1 MLLNEL
7 HHGGIRALLDYDNTL
22 FDGMS
27 LPEEI
32 ALADVVDHIIYKYG
46 DTPVYAPDPA
56 VIKYYIAKW
65 SARKLPLWERYL
77 AAVTEEYDPLH
88 NYDRHEEIDLTHGK
102 TVTYSGTESDG
113 ISGGYTD
120 GTSGTIKEERDD
132 TTTNE
137 ISADNAST
145 YQADNKS
152 TLDGETNTS
161 FTNYQNQRTYNN
173 YSATHSF
180 TNRTDANSGTDSTD
194 IHAYGNIGVTTSQQM
209 LAAEIDIL
217 PRLDAIDY
225 IATDWHDE
233 FCLSVYY

>member
-22 FDGMS
+22 FDSMS
-27 LPEEI
+27 LPEGI

-46 DTPVYAPDPA
+46 DTPVYAPDPE

-88 NYDRHEEIDLTHGK
+88 NYDRHEQVDLTHGK
-102 TVTYSGTESDG
+102 KVTYSGTESDG
-113 ISGGYTD
+113 ISGTYTD
-120 GTSGTIKEERDD
+120 TV
-132 TTTNE
+132 TNE

-145 YQADNKS
+145 YQPDSKS
-152 TLDGETNTS
+152 TGD
-161 FTNYQNQRTYNN
+161 RTYNQ
-173 YSATHSF
+173 YQTTRSF
-180 TNRTDANSGTDSTD
+180 NQRADTNSGKDSTT

-225 IATDWHDE
+225 IADDWHDE